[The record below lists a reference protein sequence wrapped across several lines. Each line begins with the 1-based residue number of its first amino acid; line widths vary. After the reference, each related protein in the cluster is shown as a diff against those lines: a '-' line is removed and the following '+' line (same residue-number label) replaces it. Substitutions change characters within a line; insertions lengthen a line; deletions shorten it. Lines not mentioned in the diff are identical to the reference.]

1 MIINQLYQGKV
12 TPELVEEWYHVVTGE
27 ELPVDATDFERFGN
41 LYNIN
46 WLGLFVTALCF
57 SKAFTAE
64 HWVKDR
70 SFFPGVLCFTREEGV
85 KVLTQEMA
93 LLGGS
98 PAVNK
103 NTQFLLESSR
113 NKFSQLYGS
122 VLHFPKS
129 TKPDSAFSLI
139 LLLIEK
145 YCAIVSLLPPNLLQ
159 TEQSPGLAVVS
170 NIAVEP
176 TSGWRRFGKMA
187 LKGVWFV
194 ASKYFPWLGFLTVII
209 YTLIDYLFK

>member
-1 MIINQLYQGKV
+1 MIINQLYQGQV
-12 TPELVEEWYHVVTGE
+12 TPDLVNEWYHVVTGE

-85 KVLTQEMA
+85 KILTQEMA

-113 NKFSQLYGS
+113 NGFTQLYGS
-122 VLHFPKS
+122 LPHYPKS
-129 TKPDSAFSLI
+129 TSQDSAFSLV

-145 YCAIVSLLPPNLLQ
+145 YCAVVSLPPSIPLQ
-159 TEQSPGLAVVS
+159 VSQSRHPVAVQTSAIEQA
-170 NIAVEP
+170 
-176 TSGWRRFGKMA
+176 TGWRRIVRLS
-187 LKGVWFV
+187 LKAIWFV
-194 ASKYFPWLGFLTVII
+194 ACKYFPWLGFLTVII
-209 YTLIDYLFK
+209 YTLIDYLMK